1 MRRIACALAAAV
13 AILSAACQD
22 SQTPPVAAVSGA
34 ADSADQVLFKAHYV
48 VTTNGIKRGDLTAD
62 TAYVLDD
69 QTRYDLRNA
78 HVVFTTEIGA
88 PEGTM
93 EANRG
98 VYSTRTQILEGW
110 GNVVVK
116 SVTGKTLR
124 SPHVIFN
131 QATHQITSDTTYTI
145 TRGTDTQHGIGFTST
160 PSFYPF
166 KCLRSCGG
174 TGNMLL
180 PER

>member
-1 MRRIACALAAAV
+1 MRRTLV
-13 AILSAACQD
+13 VVVGLVTLLSAACQD
-22 SQTPPVAAVSGA
+22 SQTPPIGAVASA

-48 VTTNGIKRGDLTAD
+48 VTTHGIKRGDLTAD
-62 TAYVLDD
+62 TAYVMDD
-69 QTRYDLRNA
+69 QTRFDLRRA
-78 HVVFTTEIGA
+78 HVVFTTETGA

-110 GNVVVK
+110 GDVVVK

-124 SPHVIFN
+124 SPHVTFN
-131 QATHQITSDTTYTI
+131 QATHQISSDTTYTI

-160 PSFYPF
+160 PTFYPF
-166 KCLRSCGG
+166 RCLRSCGG
-174 TGNMLL
+174 TGNLLL
-180 PER
+180 PEK